1 MEDREQQSQK
11 ERSPVSAPVTV
22 EPNLREEIL
31 LNETMLASLET
42 RMNDL
47 NQSIEETQ
55 KSVVLHD
62 CTIQGLE
69 DDYKELQN
77 RREENRI
84 AVQTVTKVL
93 DRCIASYTS
102 KIRKTKMKFKEK
114 EIENDDGKGAE
125 LKMKYGTRGDSS
137 IEVDVDAN
145 LHVDVDIDIDVGFD
159 LNRNADRKANRNVNR
174 NVNESKKM
182 SQEYLANSCNSRNMG
197 DAGVHVDAHE
207 KETGARNENG
217 PLEFWKNLSVPI
229 RGMQSG
235 NKKATAKSKIIS
247 YAEQRWMPHRH
258 RRRCEHSDMNTISR
272 SIFAQQREVEVEIA
286 VAVNGSEDEYGKDD
300 RERTRIINAD
310 TIMNTKN
317 HILPLHAP
325 FESPEV
331 LKEVISIS
339 QKEVLARRR
348 KCASARTRK
357 RRRNNMTDNKR
368 GGEHRNSG
376 DGDNYC
382 DKNDNE
388 HYDRNGDD
396 DNDND
401 ENNSTGGGY
410 EYNPKHAIYGTVLD
424 HAICS
429 QYDPHLIHRVYP
441 SRLNG
446 PHRNERASVTG
457 NDPNDDS
464 RSNAGAGTGADVNTN
479 ANANTSTDGDIILK
493 QDTNT
498 ESETCT
504 NPCSTTSSM
513 QIDANTILCRKA
525 LFGKCDDPSCVY
537 QHLSGRANVS
547 IHGRNRSQGRKGG
560 GQGTYAV
567 RNKLRTVKM
576 ETDNMR
582 RRNVEVILPIK
593 RHPLPPAPIS
603 FSTLNAMNS
612 NLEEDYDAYMD
623 DKDLIAPG
631 IGGLKR
637 RANDTFCEDG
647 DDICNVGNP
656 RVRHD
661 GNGNKVPSNKWHRID
676 NFAGQEHD
684 ADGEETVMGDILER
698 SDVEER
704 SQLGPAGN
712 ANSVASPNDDD
723 EALNG
728 QKQNDATIERPLTIN
743 NRRKVVHLNVGTDTD
758 VSADRSVPAFDL
770 EEDYICLPTIDDQED
785 DEAQFSNAVD
795 MVLSESEGSATD
807 SEEEC
812 DDDDRSKASSVYG
825 SLLSGEEPMR
835 KQHYDEPSQFLRP
848 LSDTLASVGFHLISI
863 HSNSDSSFCELR
875 YNPQSK
881 ADTLDINARNVDP
894 GSIIFQWTSETKLLH
909 STVKA
914 LSLCV
919 HSGRIDLSK
928 AILDYAEK
936 AMDSFENSEKGGA
949 RLIHINNLKRSI
961 GLLKSLVEG
970 STGEWCSLS
979 PSCAFHIQ
987 LCLTF
992 LAHFVANYNNA
1003 IYMCASLDVVTERD
1017 LSDIADQF
1025 KQHFEIY
1032 RGLVYQDHTQRSDIG
1047 VDTKLRLASFS
1058 TILNEIESLAPST
1071 LYVTPA
1077 DSIINLARF
1086 FHLGQQLAH
1095 QSAIKAD
1102 HLQDSQLVIESIMF
1116 NLHSAMKLYLS
1127 KSTLATVDEC
1137 PRNTEKSTTIY
1148 LHPPLTTQ
1156 LEAFLLFGPTV
1167 FTSLSSIQKL
1177 MNAENE
1183 NASERYTDSFS
1194 SRQQGVMIQSKQLLM
1209 QSIQLLDFSG
1219 TIANNVEGQLLL
1231 CPFFSSLAN
1240 VLVACE
1246 AFKKTHVLIVNALY
1260 AAHTKMNWAV
1270 YSDLLWSQ
1278 LIQIHMTFP
1287 FAGEKG
1293 GYSKLHVDGSLESL
1307 QNDISSRPHS
1317 FGVWPS
1323 KVILE
1328 GDSSLAHYANF
1339 TFLEG
1344 YEDLDKSST
1353 PDTVQSLCTHISTYQ
1368 CTKNSAT
1375 SCAIDLRSGHSPL
1388 PPLIENFPM
1397 SLCLIGRHFL
1407 YLTMKGLNLESL
1419 PLTFGSVFRNLKV
1432 YFTTCLNYSTSL
1444 RN

>member
-114 EIENDDGKGAE
+114 EIENDDGEGAE
-125 LKMKYGTRGDSS
+125 LELKTKYGTRGDSS

-159 LNRNADRKANRNVNR
+159 LNRNADRKANRNVN
-174 NVNESKKM
+174 ESKKM
-182 SQEYLANSCNSRNMG
+182 SQEYLANSRNMG

-258 RRRCEHSDMNTISR
+258 HRRCEHSDMNTISR
-272 SIFAQQREVEVEIA
+272 SIFAQQREVEVEIEI
-286 VAVNGSEDEYGKDD
+286 AVNGSEDEYGKDD

-357 RRRNNMTDNKR
+357 RKRNNMTDNKR
-368 GGEHRNSG
+368 GGDNRNSG

-479 ANANTSTDGDIILK
+479 ANANANANTDGDIILK

-785 DEAQFSNAVD
+785 DEAQ
-795 MVLSESEGSATD
+795 
-807 SEEEC
+807 C
-812 DDDDRSKASSVYG
+812 
-825 SLLSGEEPMR
+825 
-835 KQHYDEPSQFLRP
+835 
-848 LSDTLASVGFHLISI
+848 
-863 HSNSDSSFCELR
+863 
-875 YNPQSK
+875 
-881 ADTLDINARNVDP
+881 
-894 GSIIFQWTSETKLLH
+894 
-909 STVKA
+909 
-914 LSLCV
+914 
-919 HSGRIDLSK
+919 
-928 AILDYAEK
+928 
-936 AMDSFENSEKGGA
+936 
-949 RLIHINNLKRSI
+949 
-961 GLLKSLVEG
+961 
-970 STGEWCSLS
+970 
-979 PSCAFHIQ
+979 
-987 LCLTF
+987 
-992 LAHFVANYNNA
+992 
-1003 IYMCASLDVVTERD
+1003 
-1017 LSDIADQF
+1017 
-1025 KQHFEIY
+1025 
-1032 RGLVYQDHTQRSDIG
+1032 
-1047 VDTKLRLASFS
+1047 
-1058 TILNEIESLAPST
+1058 
-1071 LYVTPA
+1071 
-1077 DSIINLARF
+1077 
-1086 FHLGQQLAH
+1086 
-1095 QSAIKAD
+1095 
-1102 HLQDSQLVIESIMF
+1102 
-1116 NLHSAMKLYLS
+1116 
-1127 KSTLATVDEC
+1127 
-1137 PRNTEKSTTIY
+1137 
-1148 LHPPLTTQ
+1148 
-1156 LEAFLLFGPTV
+1156 
-1167 FTSLSSIQKL
+1167 
-1177 MNAENE
+1177 
-1183 NASERYTDSFS
+1183 
-1194 SRQQGVMIQSKQLLM
+1194 
-1209 QSIQLLDFSG
+1209 
-1219 TIANNVEGQLLL
+1219 
-1231 CPFFSSLAN
+1231 
-1240 VLVACE
+1240 
-1246 AFKKTHVLIVNALY
+1246 
-1260 AAHTKMNWAV
+1260 
-1270 YSDLLWSQ
+1270 
-1278 LIQIHMTFP
+1278 
-1287 FAGEKG
+1287 
-1293 GYSKLHVDGSLESL
+1293 
-1307 QNDISSRPHS
+1307 
-1317 FGVWPS
+1317 
-1323 KVILE
+1323 
-1328 GDSSLAHYANF
+1328 
-1339 TFLEG
+1339 
-1344 YEDLDKSST
+1344 
-1353 PDTVQSLCTHISTYQ
+1353 
-1368 CTKNSAT
+1368 
-1375 SCAIDLRSGHSPL
+1375 
-1388 PPLIENFPM
+1388 
-1397 SLCLIGRHFL
+1397 
-1407 YLTMKGLNLESL
+1407 
-1419 PLTFGSVFRNLKV
+1419 
-1432 YFTTCLNYSTSL
+1432 
-1444 RN
+1444 